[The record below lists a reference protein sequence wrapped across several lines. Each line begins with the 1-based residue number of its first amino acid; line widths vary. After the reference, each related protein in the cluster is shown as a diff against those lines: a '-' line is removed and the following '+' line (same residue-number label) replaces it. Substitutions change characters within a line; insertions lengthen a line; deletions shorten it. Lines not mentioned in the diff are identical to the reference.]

1 MIRGRYSAQ
10 RWPWAYSEQKDNV
23 LVLVLGSLRC
33 IRLSADRNPKSV
45 WDGRGVESNIPV
57 VSRLR
62 AMSLEESSPIRD
74 VHVASSD
81 ESEERERDD
90 AKQKV
95 SAVLAL

>member
-1 MIRGRYSAQ
+1 MMQCRLFAGLYH
-10 RWPWAYSEQKDNV
+10 ELNV
-23 LVLVLGSLRC
+23 
-33 IRLSADRNPKSV
+33 
-45 WDGRGVESNIPV
+45 PV

-62 AMSLEESSPIRD
+62 AMSLEGSSPIRD
-74 VHVASSD
+74 VHVTSSD